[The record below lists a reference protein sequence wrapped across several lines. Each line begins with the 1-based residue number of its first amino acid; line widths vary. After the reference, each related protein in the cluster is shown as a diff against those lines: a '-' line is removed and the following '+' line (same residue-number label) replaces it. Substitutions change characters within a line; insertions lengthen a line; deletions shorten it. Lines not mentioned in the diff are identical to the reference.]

1 MAEIKLTKN
10 ELRSQQIKLAQ
21 LEKYLPTLQ
30 LKKAMLQIEVSE
42 AKLEMAGLESGYQ
55 KLYGEAKQY
64 SALLTEKISLNLS
77 AAAKILNV
85 NKHYENIAGVE
96 VPYFK
101 GISFQDFSYDLIDTP
116 PWIDNVVDGLRLL
129 ATDSAKITIAREKK
143 EALDK
148 ELRAVSIRV
157 NLFEKIL
164 IPRSLRNIK
173 KIKVFLGDQQLAAVS
188 QAKVAKSKIEA
199 NKLILK
205 LKKRRELSQKEL
217 SNEELSKGAT
227 A

>member
-1 MAEIKLTKN
+1 MAEFKLTKN

-42 AKLEMAGLESGYQ
+42 ARLEMASLEKGYH
-55 KLYGEAKQY
+55 KLHEEAKHY

-77 AAAKILNV
+77 AAAKILYV
-85 NKHYENIAGVE
+85 DKHYENIAGVE

-101 GISFQDFSYDLIDTP
+101 GITFEEFNYDLIDTP
-116 PWIDNVVDGLRLL
+116 PWIDSVVGGLRLL
-129 ATDSAKITIAREKK
+129 ATNSAKITIAREKK

-164 IPRSLRNIK
+164 IPRSLSNIK

-188 QAKVAKSKIEA
+188 QAKVAKSKIVA

-205 LKKRRELSQKEL
+205 LKKQREHSQKEL
-217 SNEELSKGAT
+217 LEHSKGAT

>member
-1 MAEIKLTKN
+1 MAEFKLTKN

-42 AKLEMAGLESGYQ
+42 ARLEMASLEKGYQ
-55 KLYGEAKQY
+55 KLHEEAKHY

-77 AAAKILNV
+77 AAAKILYV
-85 NKHYENIAGVE
+85 DKHYENIAGVE
-96 VPYFK
+96 IPYFK
-101 GISFQDFSYDLIDTP
+101 GITFEEFSYDLIDTP
-116 PWIDNVVDGLRLL
+116 PWIDSVVVGLRLL
-129 ATDSAKITIAREKK
+129 ATDSAKITIAAEKK

-164 IPRSLRNIK
+164 IPRSLSNIK

-188 QAKVAKSKIEA
+188 QAKVAKSKIVA

-205 LKKRRELSQKEL
+205 LKKQRENSQKEL
-217 SNEELSKGAT
+217 LDHSKEVPA
-227 A
+227 

>member
-42 AKLEMAGLESGYQ
+42 ARLEMASLEKGYQ
-55 KLYGEAKQY
+55 KLHSQASQY

-85 NKHYENIAGVE
+85 DKHYENIAGVE

-101 GISFQDFSYDLIDTP
+101 GITFEDFNYDLIDTP
-116 PWIDNVVDGLRLL
+116 PWIDSVVNGLRLL

-188 QAKVAKSKIEA
+188 QAKVAKSKIVA
-199 NKLILK
+199 NKLNLK
-205 LKKRRELSQKEL
+205 LKKQRELSQKEL
-217 SNEELSKGAT
+217 LEHSKGAT